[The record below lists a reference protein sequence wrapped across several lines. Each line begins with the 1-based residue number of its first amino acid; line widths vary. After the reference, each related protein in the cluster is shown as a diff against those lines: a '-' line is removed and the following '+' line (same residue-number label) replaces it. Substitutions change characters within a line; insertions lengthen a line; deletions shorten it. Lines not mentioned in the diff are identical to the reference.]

1 MAHSTCSIANDLI
14 QIIGDNVSI
23 GRVCVSGKGLRAE
36 RQRCRA
42 RLPGGGRLK
51 MMSSIRG
58 DIPDSQIV
66 AQAINEANDT
76 TPI

>member
-14 QIIGDNVSI
+14 QIIGDNVDWP
-23 GRVCVSGKGLRAE
+23 RVRQRDGLRAE
-36 RQRCRA
+36 RQRCGA

-66 AQAINEANDT
+66 AQAINEANDA
-76 TPI
+76 TPV